1 MEMRALVLEKAHE
14 ITLRD
19 VDVPLHMGPRD
30 VMIRVHT
37 VGVCGSD
44 VHYYQHGGI
53 GPYTV
58 DAPMIL
64 GHEAS
69 GVVAEVGAEVTHLQP
84 GDRVCMEPGI
94 PQMDSRATR
103 EGIYNLD
110 PAVRFWAT
118 PPIHGCLTPFVVH
131 PAAFTFRMPDNV
143 SFGEGA
149 IVEPLAIGLQAAKKA
164 ALKPGDVAVV
174 IGAGTIGAMTA
185 LAALAGGA
193 ARVILADLVPEKL
206 ALFAGNPAVTTVNV
220 RDANLAD
227 TVRALTE
234 GWGANVVFEA
244 SGSTRAFDG
253 IFDLLCP
260 GGCLVL
266 VGIPP
271 AKVAFDIVAIQAKEV
286 RIESV
291 FRYANIFPRALALIA
306 SGQVDV
312 KPFISRTFAFED
324 GIQAFEEAAA
334 GRASDVKIQIE
345 FPETSSV

>member
-1 MEMRALVLEKAHE
+1 MKALVLEKAHE

-19 VDVPLHMGPRD
+19 VELPLHVGPRD
-30 VMIRVHT
+30 VKIRMHT

-53 GPYTV
+53 GPYVV

-69 GVVAEVGAEVTHLQP
+69 GVVAEVGAEVTHLKP

-94 PQMDSRATR
+94 PDMDSRAVR
-103 EGIYNLD
+103 EGFYNLD

-131 PAAFTFRMPDNV
+131 PAAFTFRLPDNV

-206 ALFAGNPAVTTVNV
+206 ALFAHNPAVTTVDV
-220 RDANLAD
+220 RSTSLAD
-227 TVRALTE
+227 TVQALTD

-244 SGSTRAFDG
+244 SGSTRAFDNV
-253 IFDLLCP
+253 FDLLCP

-266 VGIPP
+266 VGIPA
-271 AKVAFDIVAIQAKEV
+271 AKVAFDIVAIQAKEA

-324 GIQAFEEAAA
+324 GIAAFEEAAA
-334 GRASDVKIQIE
+334 GRVTDVKIQIE
-345 FPETSSV
+345 FPAAEAA

>member
-1 MEMRALVLEKAHE
+1 MKALVLEKAHE

-19 VDVPLHMGPRD
+19 VELPLHVGPRD
-30 VMIRVHT
+30 VKIRMHT

-53 GPYTV
+53 GPYVV

-69 GVVAEVGAEVTHLQP
+69 GVVAEVGAEVTHLKP

-94 PQMDSRATR
+94 PDMDSRAVR
-103 EGIYNLD
+103 EGFYNLD

-131 PAAFTFRMPDNV
+131 PAAFTFRLPDNV

-206 ALFAGNPAVTTVNV
+206 ALFAHNPAVTTVDV
-220 RDANLAD
+220 RSTSLAD
-227 TVRALTE
+227 TVQALTD

-244 SGSTRAFDG
+244 SGSVRAFDNV
-253 IFDLLCP
+253 FDLLCP

-266 VGIPP
+266 VGIPA
-271 AKVAFDIVAIQAKEV
+271 AKVAFDIVAIQAKEA

-324 GIQAFEEAAA
+324 GIAAFEEAAA
-334 GRASDVKIQIE
+334 GRVTDVKIQIE
-345 FPETSSV
+345 FPAAEAA

>member
-1 MEMRALVLEKAHE
+1 MKALVLEKAHE
-14 ITLRD
+14 LRLRD
-19 VDVPLHMGPRD
+19 VELPLDMGPRD
-30 VMIRVHT
+30 VKIRMHT

-53 GPYTV
+53 GPYV
-58 DAPMIL
+58 VEDPMVL

-69 GVVAEVGAEVTHLQP
+69 GTVVEVGAEVTNLKP

-94 PQMDSRATR
+94 PAADSRATL

-118 PPIHGCLTPFVVH
+118 PPIHGCLTPYVVH
-131 PAAFTFRMPDNV
+131 PAAFTFRLPDNV

-149 IVEPLAIGLQAAKKA
+149 IVEPLSIGLQAAKKA

-174 IGAGTIGAMTA
+174 VGAGTIGAMTA

-206 ALFAGNPAVTTVNV
+206 ALFDGNPAVTTVDV
-220 RDANLAD
+220 RSTNLAEA
-227 TVRALTE
+227 VKSLTD

-244 SGSTRAFDG
+244 SGSARAFEG
-253 IFDLLCP
+253 IVDLLCP

-266 VGIPP
+266 VGMPGG
-271 AKVAFDIVAIQAKEV
+271 KVPMDIVAIQSKEV

-312 KPFISRTFAFED
+312 KPFISRTFAFTD
-324 GIQAFEEAAA
+324 GVRAFEEAAA
-334 GRASDVKIQIE
+334 GRAGDVKIQIE
-345 FPETSSV
+345 FPQGAEA

>member
-1 MEMRALVLEKAHE
+1 MKALVLEKAHE

-19 VDVPLHMGPRD
+19 VELPLHVGPRD
-30 VMIRVHT
+30 VKIRMHT

-53 GPYTV
+53 GPYVV

-69 GVVAEVGAEVTHLQP
+69 GVVAEVGAEVTHLKP

-94 PQMDSRATR
+94 PDMDSRAVR
-103 EGIYNLD
+103 EGFYNLD

-118 PPIHGCLTPFVVH
+118 PPIHGCLTPYVVH
-131 PAAFTFRMPDNV
+131 PAAFTFRLPDNV

-185 LAALAGGA
+185 PPASA

-206 ALFAGNPAVTTVNV
+206 ALFAHNPAVTTVDV
-220 RDANLAD
+220 RSTSLAD
-227 TVRALTE
+227 TVQALTD

-244 SGSTRAFDG
+244 SGSARAFDNV
-253 IFDLLCP
+253 FDLLCP

-266 VGIPP
+266 VGIPA
-271 AKVAFDIVAIQAKEV
+271 AKVPFDIVAIQAKEA

-324 GIQAFEEAAA
+324 GIAAFEEAAA
-334 GRASDVKIQIE
+334 GRVTDVKIQIE
-345 FPETSSV
+345 FPAAEAA

>member
-1 MEMRALVLEKAHE
+1 MKALVLEKAHE
-14 ITLRD
+14 LRLRELD
-19 VDVPLHMGPRD
+19 IPLHVGPRD
-30 VMIRVHT
+30 VKIRMHT

-53 GPYTV
+53 GPYV
-58 DAPMIL
+58 VQEPMVL

-69 GVVAEVGAEVTHLQP
+69 GTVVEVGAEVTHLKP

-94 PQMDSRATR
+94 PAADSRATL

-131 PAAFTFRMPDNV
+131 PAAFTFRLPDNV

-149 IVEPLAIGLQAAKKA
+149 IVEPLSIGLQAAKKA

-174 IGAGTIGAMTA
+174 VGAGTIGAMTA

-206 ALFAGNPAVTTVNV
+206 ALFDGNPAVTTVDV
-220 RDANLAD
+220 RDTNLAEA
-227 TVRALTE
+227 VKSLTE

-244 SGSTRAFDG
+244 SGSARAFEG
-253 IFDLLCP
+253 IVDLLCP

-266 VGIPP
+266 VGMPGG
-271 AKVAFDIVAIQAKEV
+271 KVPMDIVAIQSKEV

-312 KPFISRTFAFED
+312 KPFISRTFDFAD
-324 GIQAFEEAAA
+324 GVQAFEEAAA
-334 GRASDVKIQIE
+334 ARAGDVKIQIE
-345 FPETSSV
+345 FPQGAEA

>member
-1 MEMRALVLEKAHE
+1 MKALVLEKAHE

-19 VDVPLHMGPRD
+19 VELPLHVGPRD
-30 VMIRVHT
+30 VKIRMHT

-53 GPYTV
+53 GPYVV

-69 GVVAEVGAEVTHLQP
+69 GVVAEVGADVTHLKP

-94 PQMDSRATR
+94 PDMDSRAVR
-103 EGIYNLD
+103 EGFYNLD

-118 PPIHGCLTPFVVH
+118 PPIHGCLRPYVVH
-131 PAAFTFRMPDNV
+131 PAAFTFRLPDNV

-174 IGAGTIGAMTA
+174 VGAGTIGAMTA

-206 ALFAGNPAVTTVNV
+206 APFAHNSAVTTVDV
-220 RDANLAD
+220 RSTRLAD
-227 TVRALTE
+227 TVQALTD

-244 SGSTRAFDG
+244 SGSTRAFDNV
-253 IFDLLCP
+253 FDLLCP

-266 VGIPP
+266 VGIPA
-271 AKVAFDIVAIQAKEV
+271 AKVPFDIVAIQAKEA

-324 GIQAFEEAAA
+324 GIAAFEEAAA
-334 GRASDVKIQIE
+334 GRVTDVKIQIQ
-345 FPETSSV
+345 FPAAEAA

>member
-1 MEMRALVLEKAHE
+1 MKALVLEKAHE

-19 VDVPLHMGPRD
+19 VELPLHVGPRD
-30 VMIRVHT
+30 VKIRMHT

-53 GPYTV
+53 GPYVV

-69 GVVAEVGAEVTHLQP
+69 GVVAEVGAEVTHLKP

-94 PQMDSRATR
+94 PDMDSRAVR
-103 EGIYNLD
+103 EGFYNLD

-131 PAAFTFRMPDNV
+131 PAAFTFRLPDNV

-206 ALFAGNPAVTTVNV
+206 ALFAHNPAVTTVDV
-220 RDANLAD
+220 RSASLAD
-227 TVRALTE
+227 TVQALTD

-244 SGSTRAFDG
+244 SGSTRAFDNV
-253 IFDLLCP
+253 FDLLCP

-266 VGIPP
+266 VGIPA
-271 AKVAFDIVAIQAKEV
+271 AKVAFDIVAIQAKEA

-324 GIQAFEEAAA
+324 GIAAFEEAAA
-334 GRASDVKIQIE
+334 GRVTDVKIQIE
-345 FPETSSV
+345 FPAAEAA

>member
-1 MEMRALVLEKAHE
+1 
-14 ITLRD
+14 
-19 VDVPLHMGPRD
+19 
-30 VMIRVHT
+30 
-37 VGVCGSD
+37 
-44 VHYYQHGGI
+44 
-53 GPYTV
+53 
-58 DAPMIL
+58 
-64 GHEAS
+64 
-69 GVVAEVGAEVTHLQP
+69 VVAEVGADVTHLKP

-94 PQMDSRATR
+94 PDMDSRAVR
-103 EGIYNLD
+103 EGFYNLD

-118 PPIHGCLTPFVVH
+118 PPIHGCLRPYVVH
-131 PAAFTFRMPDNV
+131 PAAFTFRLPDNV

-206 ALFAGNPAVTTVNV
+206 ALFAHNPAVTTVDV
-220 RDANLAD
+220 RSTRLAD
-227 TVRALTE
+227 TVRALTD

-244 SGSTRAFDG
+244 SGSTRAFDNV
-253 IFDLLCP
+253 FDLLCP

-266 VGIPP
+266 VGIPA
-271 AKVAFDIVAIQAKEV
+271 AKVPFDIVAIQAKEA

-324 GIQAFEEAAA
+324 GIAAFEETAA
-334 GRASDVKIQIE
+334 GRVTDVKIQIQ
-345 FPETSSV
+345 FPAAEAA